1 MVNPSWL
8 LQYNSCYDPTPI
20 DQPKRPTQHGG
31 LGRSAPGTAD
41 MIFPKSSSSIFI
53 SQSPPKNMAIMVSE
67 YLSEFESPITCF
79 HVDHV
84 VLDQLTCTRAMGS
97 FSGRVGTKRET
108 SRDTNGFFWRRGLN
122 ILGKQTSKR
131 KRNIKEPHVKFLF
144 FLWYYSFDRR
154 L

>member
-8 LQYNSCYDPTPI
+8 LQYNSCYDPTLI

-31 LGRSAPGTAD
+31 LGRSAPGTAE
-41 MIFPKSSSSIFI
+41 MISPKSSSSIFI
-53 SQSPPKNMAIMVSE
+53 NQSPPQKNMVIMVSE
-67 YLSEFESPITCF
+67 YLSEFKSPITCF

-108 SRDTNGFFWRRGLN
+108 WRDTNGFFWRRGLN

-131 KRNIKEPHVKFLF
+131 KRNIKEPHVKSLF
-144 FLWYYSFDRR
+144 YFSMTL
-154 L
+154 